1 MSNSGSLTVLGI
13 DLSQDWLDAHILPDG
28 QSWHVSNDPDALAEW
43 VAQLPDGIGLAV
55 MEASGGL
62 QNLPAA
68 VLAEANIPVA
78 IVNPKQVRAFAKAL
92 GQHAKTDAID
102 AKIIAQF
109 GLKLQPTPREL
120 PDEAQSLLAD
130 LVARRR
136 QLVHDRVAENNRLRT
151 ARAGSIR
158 QSIEAH
164 IQWLEKETKNIDKEL
179 DQLVRK
185 SPMWLANQKLLTS
198 VPGVGT
204 KTARVL
210 LAQLPELG
218 RLSRRQIAA
227 LGGLAPFARE
237 SGRWRGKRFV
247 SGGRSNVRA
256 SLYMAALSAS
266 RYNPVLSDF
275 YRRLIANGKSKK
287 LALTAVMRRL
297 LTILNAIIRDQIPWY
312 NYEINS

>member
-1 MSNSGSLTVLGI
+1 MSTTCSLTVLGI
-13 DLSQDWLDAHILPDG
+13 DLSQNWLDAHILPDG
-28 QSWHVSNDPDALAEW
+28 QCWHVQSDPDVLAEW

-68 VLAEANIPVA
+68 VLAKANIPVA

-92 GQHAKTDAID
+92 GQHAQTDAID

-136 QLVHDRVAENNRLRT
+136 QLVHDGVAERNRLRT
-151 ARAGSIR
+151 ARARSIR
-158 QSIEAH
+158 RNIEA
-164 IQWLEKETKNIDKEL
+164 NIDWLQKLLAKIDEEI
-179 DQLVRK
+179 DQLVRN

-198 VPGVGT
+198 VPGIGV

-256 SLYMAALSAS
+256 SLYMSALSAS

-275 YRRLIANGKSKK
+275 YRRLIADGKSTK

-297 LTILNAIIRDQIPWY
+297 LTILNAIIRDQTPWY
-312 NYEINS
+312 NYKTTS